1 MGACGCIGGGVECCW
16 PGCIMTGVGLILG
29 ETISGGYLIIIGP
42 PKPCIPMSLC
52 CIPII
57 LIAMFPY
64 LEVRLDIGTP
74 DEVAY
79 LGEPLSCVV
88 AN

>member
-1 MGACGCIGGGVECCW
+1 
-16 PGCIMTGVGLILG
+16 MTGVGLILG

-42 PKPCIPMSLC
+42 PEQCIQMSLRCIPMM
-52 CIPII
+52 
-57 LIAMFPY
+57 LIATFSY

-79 LGEPLSCVV
+79 LGEPLLCVV